1 MKIAIIN
8 TMDKFDTI
16 AGTVL
21 STHRTREAAEREDAS
36 IQRLVRRHN
45 GQNSYLPT
53 IICEVDP
60 KAKKGMRIHESL
72 IID

>member
-8 TMDKFDTI
+8 TMDRFDTI

-36 IQRLVRRHN
+36 IQRDTKRCN
-45 GQNSYLPT
+45 GRNSYLPT
-53 IICEVDP
+53 IIAEVDP
-60 KAKKGMRIHESL
+60 KATKGMRIHESL
-72 IID
+72 IIA